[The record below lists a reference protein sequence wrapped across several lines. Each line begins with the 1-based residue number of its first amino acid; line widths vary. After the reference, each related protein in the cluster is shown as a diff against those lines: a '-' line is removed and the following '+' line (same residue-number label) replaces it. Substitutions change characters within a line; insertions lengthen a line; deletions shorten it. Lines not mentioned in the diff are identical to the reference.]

1 MIANSSLVCISS
13 AGFVEHTFAKSVHK
27 CAQYAHRVLNNVPCA
42 YCAHH
47 FLASTHF
54 VHTFQLPG
62 NTLCVLLQGP
72 EILCAY
78 CCRALTHFVHT
89 LDTLCSYLWVPP
101 APLSTLFSPRS
112 TLHAHRMPTFSDFC
126 PLCAHFFGS
135 RSPRN
140 PGAPGPCIPACRPRL
155 SLQESV
161 KSSSNRMMIHS
172 ESAPA
177 WGIAPACR
185 RARAEGASGR
195 RASNISARSLGS
207 AKKRFLSA

>member
-1 MIANSSLVCISS
+1 V
-13 AGFVEHTFAKSVHK
+13 HTFSKSVHK

-42 YCAHH
+42 YCAHQ

-54 VHTFQLPG
+54 VHTFKSPE

-78 CCRALTHFVHT
+78 FCRALTHFVHT

-101 APLSTLFSPRS
+101 TPLSTLFSPRS

-140 PGAPGPCIPACRPRL
+140 PGAPGPCIPACQIKFKAYDGSFRICPCVGDR
-155 SLQESV
+155 
-161 KSSSNRMMIHS
+161 
-172 ESAPA
+172 
-177 WGIAPACR
+177 CR